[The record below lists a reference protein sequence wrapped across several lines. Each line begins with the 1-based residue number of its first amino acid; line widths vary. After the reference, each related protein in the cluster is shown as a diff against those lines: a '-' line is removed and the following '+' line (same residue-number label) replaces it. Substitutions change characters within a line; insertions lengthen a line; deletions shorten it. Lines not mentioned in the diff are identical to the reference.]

1 MNPPWET
8 DTTTKVSEAQRILFY
23 NDVERRLE
31 KLLKLLDRVLQYS
44 PSPTELEAFEDDSD
58 YVLFPLMGEDHPA
71 GNWIEEGEVDRH
83 ENTGE
88 DDGAEGGGGMHIQ
101 DCPERD
107 AIAAAIYQRLDMPAD
122 DMTKYSLPWKD
133 TFPGKLEMFLDHLDE
148 HGCHR
153 IVALAQI
160 AASEGQARQ
169 AEDPD
174 RRRAFI
180 NLEFVSFL
188 ELEITKANEVI
199 SKPHIRSNISSGH
212 RTRLNAFRM
221 RTAFRGGRGLGSP
234 LVEGFTPDQMP
245 VDEPRHIRVFDPF
258 QLWAPLL
265 VWGPQSLPARSVRT
279 GPSILVEVE
288 TSTETSAAEG
298 SEDPGE
304 QDEIL

>member
-58 YVLFPLMGEDHPA
+58 YVLFPLMGEDQPA
-71 GNWIEEGEVDRH
+71 GNWIEEGEVDHH
-83 ENTGE
+83 ENAGE
-88 DDGAEGGGGMHIQ
+88 DDGAEEGGGMHIQ

-133 TFPGKLEMFLDHLDE
+133 TFPGKLEMFLNHLDE

-153 IVALAQI
+153 IVASARI

-221 RTAFRGGRGLGSP
+221 RTAFRRGRGLGSP

-279 GPSILVEVE
+279 GPSILVDVE
-288 TSTETSAAEG
+288 TSTETSAVEG

>member
-58 YVLFPLMGEDHPA
+58 YVLFPLMGEDQPA

-83 ENTGE
+83 ENAGE
-88 DDGAEGGGGMHIQ
+88 DDGAEEGGGMHIQ

-133 TFPGKLEMFLDHLDE
+133 TFPGKLEMFLNHLDE

-153 IVALAQI
+153 IVASAQI

-188 ELEITKANEVI
+188 ELEVTKANEVI

-265 VWGPQSLPARSVRT
+265 VWGPQSLPERSVRT

-288 TSTETSAAEG
+288 TSTGTSAAEG